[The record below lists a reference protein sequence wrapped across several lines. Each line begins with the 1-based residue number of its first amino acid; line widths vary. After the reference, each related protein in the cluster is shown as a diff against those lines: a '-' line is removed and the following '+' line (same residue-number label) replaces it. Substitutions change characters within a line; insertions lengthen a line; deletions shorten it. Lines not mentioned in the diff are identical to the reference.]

1 MTTASWSRAPPRGA
15 RSWTAAGSAR
25 CSCARRIPLRCA
37 PRSSD
42 GGSSRDRSSSFC
54 SFRAETRPYTPNT
67 STQPTRLVKDSDDLE
82 AQFDAIVD
90 GLRRDIR
97 RTRQQVEK
105 FARSYQRLA
114 EAQSRRA
121 ADVTLDE
128 STQKAYRR
136 LKQLQLV
143 VQHIE
148 SSAAYLLG
156 AGIEPEPRS
165 EEHSSEVT
173 QRVLESLEAERER
186 LYRDVHDGPA
196 QVLANAIFEVE
207 YLERISER
215 APIEV
220 RSPLRSELANLKGQF
235 RSSLESVRGMIYD
248 LRPPVLSELGL
259 SGAIRNY
266 ASEYQQRYGLRVDCH
281 LDAAETGL
289 QPMQEL
295 AIYRVM
301 QEALQHV
308 HKHAQA
314 ATVGI
319 VWQRSRDS
327 WVLHCTDDGSG
338 FDLVKVARRHK
349 SVGLLSMRERA
360 ELIGG
365 RLQVQST
372 PGQGT
377 AVTLLL
383 PLNKED
389 EALAR

>member
-128 STQKAYRR
+128 GTQKAYRR

-156 AGIEPEPRS
+156 SGIEPEPRGNDQS
-165 EEHSSEVT
+165 LEVT

-207 YLERISER
+207 YLERIAER
-215 APIEV
+215 APAEV
-220 RSPLRSELANLKGQF
+220 RQTLKTELANLKGQF
-235 RSSLESVRGMIYD
+235 RGSLDSVRAMIYD
-248 LRPPVLSELGL
+248 LRPPELGL
-259 SGAIRNY
+259 AEAIRNY
-266 ASEYQQRYGLRVDCH
+266 ASEWEARCGIKVSSQ
-281 LDAAETGL
+281 LDLKETG
-289 QPMQEL
+289 MTAMEEL
-295 AIYRVM
+295 AVYRVM
-301 QEALQHV
+301 QEALQNV
-308 HKHAQA
+308 HKHAHA
-314 ATVGI
+314 SAVGMA
-319 VWQRSRDS
+319 WSR
-327 WVLHCTDDGSG
+327 
-338 FDLVKVARRHK
+338 
-349 SVGLLSMRERA
+349 
-360 ELIGG
+360 
-365 RLQVQST
+365 
-372 PGQGT
+372 
-377 AVTLLL
+377 
-383 PLNKED
+383 
-389 EALAR
+389 